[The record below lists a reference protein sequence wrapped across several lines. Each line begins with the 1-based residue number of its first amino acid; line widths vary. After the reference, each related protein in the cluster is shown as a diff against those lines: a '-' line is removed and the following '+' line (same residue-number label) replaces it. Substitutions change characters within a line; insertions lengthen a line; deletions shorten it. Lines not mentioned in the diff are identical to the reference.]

1 MDYYDDD
8 RGSKRQS
15 NRGGRAREG
24 EYQESNYYSSRG
36 GHDDR
41 DVRQN
46 SLVRRRRDDSVS
58 SIEEIDREFAPGQG
72 YVRET
77 TIRKHGTRPA
87 RARSYNGRD
96 RYVDDYDDQSRRG
109 VDDYAVSRRGTYHY
123 SGRSDRRS
131 RRYYSDSDSS
141 SSRSPRRRRERRK
154 STAEQALGAL
164 GLGGVAALLSGRD
177 GRSRSRDRG
186 GRRGRDYSSDRSR
199 SRRSR
204 SRGGRYRARSKSKGR
219 EKIIQS
225 LKAAA
230 LAGAHATSLAGGL
243 APRASAS

>member
-8 RGSKRQS
+8 RGSKRQAS
-15 NRGGRAREG
+15 RGGRTREG

-72 YVRET
+72 YVRE
-77 TIRKHGTRPA
+77 IRKHSTRPA

-96 RYVDDYDDQSRRG
+96 RYVDDYDDRSLYAQSRRG
-109 VDDYAVSRRGTYHY
+109 VDDYAVSRRDTHHY
-123 SGRSDRRS
+123 SGRGDRRS

-141 SSRSPRRRRERRK
+141 P
-154 STAEQALGAL
+154 
-164 GLGGVAALLSGRD
+164 GR
-177 GRSRSRDRG
+177 
-186 GRRGRDYSSDRSR
+186 
-199 SRRSR
+199 
-204 SRGGRYRARSKSKGR
+204 
-219 EKIIQS
+219 
-225 LKAAA
+225 
-230 LAGAHATSLAGGL
+230 
-243 APRASAS
+243 